1 MCVHMCVLVCRGRGG
16 EGEYN
21 EKKGRS
27 VEKKKEMKGRKKEF
41 ERV

>member
-1 MCVHMCVLVCRGRGG
+1 MCVYICVCLCVGGG